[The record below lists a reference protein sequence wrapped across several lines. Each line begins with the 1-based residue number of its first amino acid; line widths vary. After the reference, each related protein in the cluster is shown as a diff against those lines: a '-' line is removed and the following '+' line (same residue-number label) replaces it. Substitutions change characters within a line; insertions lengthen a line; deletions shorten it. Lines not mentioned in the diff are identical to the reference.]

1 MTSGQ
6 PEQALAQAVDVL
18 LKGGLV
24 AFPTETVYG
33 LGADASNPE
42 AVRAIY
48 LAKGRPSNHPVIVH
62 VAQAA
67 DLWSWVSVDDQTK
80 AVAQRL
86 VDQFW
91 PGPLTL
97 ILKRNEAVPEAVS
110 GGQDTIGVRCPSH
123 PVAQALLTA
132 FAQARGSELAGV
144 AAPSANRFGHVS
156 PTRAQHVRDEFA
168 DLVRAGLPVIEGGDS
183 EVGIESTIVDLSRF
197 SLGHGVALLRPGGI
211 SASALVRVLGEPLK
225 GTDDQA
231 PRVSGSLKAH
241 YSPHTPIRL
250 YSLKQLVQDALA
262 WLDQNTGTVA
272 VVLRQ
277 CELGA
282 IQELATNQRIS
293 ISVLPDDA
301 AGYARALYACLRALD
316 RGGFVELRWAKV
328 PPEPEWAG
336 VADRLSRAAAA
347 FADSRPNH

>member
-1 MTSGQ
+1 VTADQ
-6 PEQALAQAVDVL
+6 PDQALEQAVDVL
-18 LKGGLV
+18 LQGGLV

-48 LAKGRPSNHPVIVH
+48 AAKGRPSNHPVIVH
-62 VAQAA
+62 LARAA
-67 DLWSWVSVDDQTK
+67 DLWSWVSVDEQTK

-86 VDQFW
+86 IDAFW

-97 ILKRNEAVPEAVS
+97 ILKRNEAVPGAVS
-110 GGQDTIGVRCPSH
+110 GGQDTIGVRCPAH

-183 EVGIESTIVDLSRF
+183 DVGIESTIIDLSRF
-197 SLGHGVALLRPGGI
+197 SLGHGVALLRPGGV
-211 SASALVRVLGEPLK
+211 SAAALAQVLGEPLR
-225 GTDDQA
+225 GVDAQA

-250 YSLKQLVQDALA
+250 YSLKKMVQEVPA
-262 WLDQNTGTVA
+262 WLAHNAGNLA
-272 VVLRQ
+272 LGLRQ
-277 CELGA
+277 CEVVAL
-282 IQELATNQRIS
+282 ESVATNQRIS

-301 AGYARALYACLRALD
+301 AGYARELYARLRDLD
-316 RGGFVELRWAKV
+316 QGGFAELRWVDV
-328 PPEPEWAG
+328 PTEPEWAG

-347 FADSRPNH
+347 FADDHPAH

>member
-1 MTSGQ
+1 VTSAQ

-18 LKGGLV
+18 LQGGLV

-48 LAKGRPSNHPVIVH
+48 KAKGRPSNHPVIVH

-86 VDQFW
+86 IDQFW

-97 ILKRNEAVPEAVS
+97 ILKRNEAVPAAVS

-132 FAQARGSELAGV
+132 FAQARGSDLAGV

-183 EVGIESTIVDLSRF
+183 DVGIESTIVDLSRF

-211 SASALVRVLGEPLK
+211 GASTLAQVLGEPLISA
-225 GTDDQA
+225 DDQA

-241 YSPHTPIRL
+241 YSPHTPMRL
-250 YSLKQLVQDALA
+250 YSLEVMAQEVPRWLV
-262 WLDQNTGTVA
+262 QNTGNLA
-272 VVLRQ
+272 LALRQ
-277 CELGA
+277 CELVA
-282 IQELATNQRIS
+282 LESVATNQRVS

-301 AGYARALYACLRALD
+301 VSYARELYARLRDLD
-316 RGGFVELRWAKV
+316 QAGFVELRWVDV
-328 PPEPEWAG
+328 PNQPEWAG
-336 VADRLSRAAAA
+336 VGDRLSRAAAA
-347 FADSRPNH
+347 FADSRPDH